1 MVAAVCL
8 PSYLWLEPDAPAE
21 RVGFGCL
28 AAALLGLAMWIAAL
42 ARGLRAAASSR
53 RLVRRCNRAIVDGPP
68 LLALAGIVRP
78 RLVISRAVRRALSK
92 EELAVALRHERAHW
106 AAHDNLKRLLIML
119 APAVLPFTSSNR
131 TLERAWS
138 KFTEWAADDRA
149 VAGNPRRSCALA
161 AALVTVARMAAGA
174 PSPPLAMSLLGAS
187 DQLAARVDRL
197 LRPQPLA
204 PRAPQPM
211 LALSAILLMAGS
223 LALAIL
229 QPAALYS
236 VHRALEHLVE

>member
-1 MVAAVCL
+1 
-8 PSYLWLEPDAPAE
+8 
-21 RVGFGCL
+21 
-28 AAALLGLAMWIAAL
+28 
-42 ARGLRAAASSR
+42 
-53 RLVRRCNRAIVDGPP
+53 
-68 LLALAGIVRP
+68 
-78 RLVISRAVRRALSK
+78 
-92 EELAVALRHERAHW
+92 
-106 AAHDNLKRLLIML
+106 
-119 APAVLPFTSSNR
+119 
-131 TLERAWS
+131 
-138 KFTEWAADDRA
+138 
-149 VAGNPRRSCALA
+149 
-161 AALVTVARMAAGA
+161 MAAGA